1 MRPKDHGLNIE
12 IYVNTPFHS
21 YRAHVCVSTT
31 AREAHQ
37 LGYEVVVAKDAV
49 GDRSIPADGDKASV
63 PGEKVTQVGRR
74 VSVPLNVSLLSLTSH
89 TLTLV
94 ITLLSLADC
103 LSPQMVMTELGDF
116 FATIV
121 NSEDIQ

>member
-63 PGEKVTQVGRR
+63 PGEKVTQVSIPEHGS
-74 VSVPLNVSLLSLTSH
+74 SVAM
-89 TLTLV
+89 
-94 ITLLSLADC
+94 ADC
-103 LSPQMVMTELGDF
+103 MYPFQKF
-116 FATIV
+116 
-121 NSEDIQ
+121 